1 MTTIS
6 IYFVSVLVNLGFFYV
21 IEFGSKQKS
30 KLYNFKI
37 NFIVTLFL
45 HIFFSFFRMPK
56 IKKIKNKENNLPKKM
71 ATKKQNKQIFNF
83 DMKKILKERQ
93 AESEYWKRSEELD
106 KEIKAVNILYDKEI
120 NQIKEQSSVSPKFGF
135 IIFNG
140 SKYNILFK
148 NINDA
153 NITSLSQKFIKMS
166 VEKNEL
172 VANIHYNN
180 LVNANWSPALN
191 ASLSIYF
198 FFFFNNY

>member
-198 FFFFNNY
+198 IFFFNNY

>member
-1 MTTIS
+1 
-6 IYFVSVLVNLGFFYV
+6 
-21 IEFGSKQKS
+21 
-30 KLYNFKI
+30 
-37 NFIVTLFL
+37 
-45 HIFFSFFRMPK
+45 
-56 IKKIKNKENNLPKKM
+56 M
-71 ATKKQNKQIFNF
+71 ATKKQNKQVFNF

-106 KEIKAVNILYDKEI
+106 KEIKAVNILYDKEV

-135 IIFNG
+135 IIFNC

-180 LVNANWSPALN
+180 LVNANWSPALSV
-191 ASLSIYF
+191 SLPIYF
-198 FFFFNNY
+198 IYIF